1 MEVRVIRVQD
11 KSSRFVVDWK
21 ETYIGKSMEYIGD
34 NSTFVC
40 NAVDPS
46 VLNNQAVREWAQKWE
61 ERSFLDDEV
70 RSWVTNDNPKPA
82 NLYANIK
89 THKDNWPYRF
99 IMSARNTATEN
110 LARWLEI
117 QLKPYAMQHE
127 AYIRDTKSF
136 LFGTLERDEGTFS
149 ERY

>member
-1 MEVRVIRVQD
+1 MWKKDPRRVIWVQD
-11 KSSRFVVDWK
+11 KGSRFVVDWK
-21 ETYIGKSMEYIGD
+21 ETYIQMEHIGN

-40 NAVDPS
+40 NQVDPS
-46 VLNNQAVREWAQKWE
+46 VLNNRAVREWAQKWE
-61 ERSFLDDEV
+61 ERGFLDDEV

-117 QLKPYAMQHE
+117 QLLKLYAMQHE
-127 AYIRDTKSF
+127 AYI
-136 LFGTLERDEGTFS
+136 
-149 ERY
+149 